1 MGKTSVTFLLL
12 LYLFIPNITFG
23 TELVVARGD
32 ENYPPDEVIIDNKLV
47 GFHIE
52 LLEQAGALIDVQ
64 VTFRNLPWARALSA
78 VIQGEVDAITYI
90 SKTPERE
97 KHTIFLHDNIIS
109 ESTYYFL
116 ECSDRESKI
125 LFNGELE
132 ELEPY
137 IIGIQRGY
145 AYNREFDQSTS
156 LKKLT
161 FNNVEQMISLLTSG
175 RIDLAILTE
184 AEHEVLKHT
193 DEFKRIRALHH
204 PLTHTQNYI
213 AFSKKRELDEMAERF
228 SQALKTFKQTEA
240 FQQLKIKYNKP

>member
-1 MGKTSVTFLLL
+1 MGRMIIAFLLL
-12 LYLFIPNITFG
+12 LSITAPSITYG
-23 TELVVARGD
+23 TELVVARGS
-32 ENYPPDEVIIDNKLV
+32 ESYPPDEVIIDDKLV

-78 VIQGEVDAITYI
+78 VKQGEVDAITYI

-97 KHTIFLHDNIIS
+97 KNIIFLHDNIIS
-109 ESTYYFL
+109 ESIYYFL
-116 ECSDRESKI
+116 ERTDRENRV

-132 ELEPY
+132 ELELY

-145 AYNREFDQSTS
+145 AYSREFDQSTS

-161 FNNVEQMISLLTSG
+161 FNSVEQMISLLTSG

-184 AEHEVLKHT
+184 AEYEVLKHT
-193 DEFKRIRALHH
+193 DEFKRIRALEH